1 MRIHRI
7 ITSVIVAA
15 AVLANG
21 AVSAKAETHYKPHIS
36 VGFHAG
42 ADMSKVSFSPAVK
55 QGWEQGMIMG
65 VSVRYA
71 EERLV
76 GLLGELNI
84 AQRGWKE
91 DFEGAP
97 LSYSRQF
104 TYVSMPLMTHI
115 YFGPSRFKCFFNL
128 GPEFSYM
135 IGEKISADFDYRNP
149 TEAEGWPGKA
159 RMTEQM
165 TMDVHSKFDY
175 GITAGFG
182 VEFWVKPRHSIYA
195 EARFYYGLG
204 NVFSATKADTF
215 NASRNMNLSITLGY
229 NFRLK

>member
-1 MRIHRI
+1 ML
-7 ITSVIVAA
+7 VAA
-15 AVLANG
+15 ALLATFDAN
-21 AVSAKAETHYKPHIS
+21 AETHYKPHIS

-42 ADMSKVSFSPAVK
+42 ADMSQISFSPAVK
-55 QGWEQGMIMG
+55 QGWEQGMLMG

-76 GLLGELNI
+76 GLLGEINV

-135 IGEKISADFDYRNP
+135 IGEKTKANFDYRNP
-149 TEAEGWPGKA
+149 TQAEGWPDKA

-165 TMDVHSKFDY
+165 TMDVNSKFDY

-195 EARFYYGLG
+195 EGRFYYGLG
-204 NVFSATKADTF
+204 NVFASTKADTF
-215 NASRNMNLSITLGY
+215 NASRNMTLSITLGY

>member
-1 MRIHRI
+1 MRILKI
-7 ITSVIVAA
+7 ISILLALAA
-15 AVLANG
+15 FPFM
-21 AVSAKAETHYKPHIS
+21 SPAETHYKPHVSI
-36 VGFHAG
+36 GFHG
-42 ADMSKVSFSPAVK
+42 GTDMSKVTFSPSVK
-55 QGWEQGMIMG
+55 QGWERGFLMG

-71 EERLV
+71 EEKLV
-76 GLLGELNI
+76 GIVAELNF

-91 DFEGAP
+91 DFEEAP
-97 LSYSRQF
+97 LSYSRTF
-104 TYVSMPLMTHI
+104 SYISLPIMTHI

-135 IGEKISADFDYRNP
+135 IGESISSNFDYHNP
-149 TEAEGWPGKA
+149 TQAEGWPQKA

-182 VEFWVKPRHSIYA
+182 VEFWVKPRHSIYL
-195 EARFYYGLG
+195 EGRYYYGLG

-215 NASRNMNLSITLGY
+215 SASRNSTLSITLGY

>member
-1 MRIHRI
+1 MLSLKKLSI
-7 ITSVIVAA
+7 ITAA
-15 AVLANG
+15 ALLAFPF
-21 AVSAKAETHYKPHIS
+21 SAKAETHYKPHIS
-36 VGFHAG
+36 IGFHAG
-42 ADMSKVSFSPAVK
+42 QDMSKVSFSPAVK
-55 QGWEQGMIMG
+55 QGWERGMLIG
-65 VSVRYA
+65 ASVRYA

-76 GLLGELNI
+76 GVVGELNI

-104 TYVSMPLMTHI
+104 TYVSLPIMTHI
-115 YFGPSRFKCFFNL
+115 YFGPPRFKCFFNL

-135 IGEKISADFDYRNP
+135 ISESTSSNFDYHNP
-149 TEAEGWPGKA
+149 TAAEGWPEKA

-165 TMDVHSKFDY
+165 TMPVHSKFDY

-182 VEFWVKPRHSIYA
+182 VEFWVKPRHSIYL
-195 EARFYYGLG
+195 EGRFYYGLG

-215 NASRNMNLSITLGY
+215 NASRNMTLSITLGY

>member
-1 MRIHRI
+1 MCL
-7 ITSVIVAA
+7 SAA
-15 AVLANG
+15 ILAMP
-21 AVSAKAETHYKPHIS
+21 SAIKAETHYKPHIS
-36 VGFHAG
+36 LGFHAG

-55 QGWEQGMIMG
+55 QGWEQGMLMG

-76 GLLGELNI
+76 GVVGELNF

-104 TYVSMPLMTHI
+104 TYITLPIMTHI

-135 IGEKISADFDYRNP
+135 IGESTSANFDYRNP
-149 TEAEGWPGKA
+149 TEAEGWPDKA

-182 VEFWVKPRHSIYA
+182 VEFWVRPRHSIYA
-195 EARFYYGLG
+195 EGRFYYGLG

-215 NASRNMNLSITLGY
+215 NASRNMTLSITLGY